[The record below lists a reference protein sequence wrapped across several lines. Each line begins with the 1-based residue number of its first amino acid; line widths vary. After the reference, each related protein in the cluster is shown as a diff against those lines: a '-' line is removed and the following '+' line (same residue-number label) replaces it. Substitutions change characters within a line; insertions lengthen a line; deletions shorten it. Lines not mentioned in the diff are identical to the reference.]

1 MAVCAAFFLR
11 AQLMTVPQEYA
22 LAQQRFDALL
32 VELMD
37 RLDLTTRHQVY
48 TVLYGFL
55 QVFRRR
61 LDADQTLMF
70 AGALPAIVSA
80 MFVADWKPT
89 EEKLPFAGPA
99 EYDDEVRGVRRDHNL
114 APPGA
119 HRIVASV
126 IRSRCDKS
134 AFNAAL
140 ARLPDQAA
148 AFWE

>member
-1 MAVCAAFFLR
+1 
-11 AQLMTVPQEYA
+11 MTVPLEFA

-37 RLDLTTRHQVY
+37 RLDLTTRNQVY
-48 TVLYGFL
+48 TILYGFL

-61 LDADQTLMF
+61 LDAEQTLVF

-80 MFVADWKPT
+80 MFVADWDPA

-99 EYDDEVRGVRRDHNL
+99 QYDEELRGVRRDHNL
-114 APPGA
+114 ARPGA

-126 IRSRCDKS
+126 IRSHCERA
-134 AFNAAL
+134 AFDRAL
-140 ARLPDQAA
+140 ARLPDQAG